1 MSISWRFT
9 AYTFFFTPDMYGL
22 HVYLGVSRS
31 PAGGDKRAEE
41 TAGGGAG
48 EGPCNCKP
56 EGKKEAVIKE
66 KERHVFI
73 RALRILWRGVM
84 YFQ

>member
-1 MSISWRFT
+1 
-9 AYTFFFTPDMYGL
+9 MYGL
-22 HVYLGVSRS
+22 PMYVDVSRS

-48 EGPCNCKP
+48 EGPSNCKP
-56 EGKKEAVIKE
+56 ERKKEAVIKE

-73 RALRILWRGVM
+73 RALRKLWRGVM
-84 YFQ
+84 HFLVGLLHH